1 MLKIKD
7 LRIFEKIIRNYINF
21 FINYKVT
28 IMKKIQPDI
37 TQNIETPE
45 SILRSFYIKVM

>member
-28 IMKKIQPDI
+28 IMKKNP
-37 TQNIETPE
+37 TRHNTK
-45 SILRSFYIKVM
+45 Y

>member
-7 LRIFEKIIRNYINF
+7 LRIFEKNNLNLYNF

-37 TQNIETPE
+37 TQNIEAPE

>member
-37 TQNIETPE
+37 TQNNEASE
-45 SILRSFYIKVM
+45 SILGGFYKKVM